1 MGSASR
7 SNAAKCSVSSGGTS
21 RAAALSKARR
31 VEEGVP
37 TTPRPPSRPPS
48 RLPRAIF
55 FDMDDTIFDHSLTC
69 RRALGRLRRTEPR
82 LRGPTL
88 DALWHEY
95 ARLLEAVQPDV
106 FAGRITIQAARVERF
121 RELAEFC
128 GTQVSVA
135 DASEMSRGYRA
146 HYQELRRA
154 VPGVRRVLERL
165 QGRAVIGVVTNN
177 EVAEQEEKLD
187 YLRLRPLVDFMLVS
201 AGVGIAKPDP
211 GIFRLALAKA
221 GTPPESAVMI
231 GDSWRSDVLG
241 AWNTGIRPVWFN
253 RFRLS
258 RPEPLPVRE
267 LDSFRSPARAE
278 AALAGER
285 VERTAGT

>member
-1 MGSASR
+1 
-7 SNAAKCSVSSGGTS
+7 
-21 RAAALSKARR
+21 
-31 VEEGVP
+31 
-37 TTPRPPSRPPS
+37 
-48 RLPRAIF
+48 
-55 FDMDDTIFDHSLTC
+55 MDDTIFDHSLTC

-88 DALWHEY
+88 NALWHEY

-106 FAGRITIQAARVERF
+106 FAGRVTIQAARVERF
-121 RELAEFC
+121 RQLAEFC
-128 GTQVSVA
+128 GTEVSPA
-135 DASEMSRGYRA
+135 DASELSRRYRA

-154 VPGVRRVLERL
+154 VPGVRRLLERL
-165 QGRAVIGVVTNN
+165 QGRTVIGVVTNN

-187 YLRLRPLVDFMLVS
+187 FLGFRPLIDFMLVS

-211 GIFRLALAKA
+211 GIFRLALERARA
-221 GTPPESAVMI
+221 TPEATVMI

-253 RFRLS
+253 RFHLS

-267 LDSFRSPARAE
+267 LDSFRSPAQAE
-278 AALAGER
+278 TALIGEGAR
-285 VERTAGT
+285 RPLGA